1 MASRPTRPT
10 QRDVAERAS
19 VSTATVSYILS
30 GRRGY
35 AKPVSDETRDRVLRA
50 ASALGYRRNHM
61 ARSLRRRRTDLVCV
75 VHELPSS
82 PWLEHLIEQ
91 FHETA
96 VRHGC
101 AVITLP
107 VTAGDRDT
115 ALRVLGE
122 RYVDGAVVAPNCR
135 FPAGELG
142 QLARAGLALMVF
154 DDDLAPRGFDVIRQG
169 QEPACYAAVEHL
181 VRAGHRRIAYLGQG
195 TDLATARGDVRYA
208 AYRDA
213 LADGGVELDDSLVV
227 PAADSRVRAHEA
239 VTHLLAR
246 RDRPTAIFSATDR
259 AALQSLWVARDL
271 GLSVPSDLAVVGVGN
286 TDEGATVNP
295 SLTSVGIP
303 SFDFT
308 VGIDRLFDRITST
321 AARRGKELHLPW
333 ELIVRKST

>member
-1 MASRPTRPT
+1 MATRPTRPT
-10 QRDVAERAS
+10 QRDVAERAG

-35 AKPVSDETRDRVLRA
+35 AKPVSDDTRDRVQRA
-50 ASALGYRRNHM
+50 AADLGYRRNHM

-122 RYVDGAVVAPNCR
+122 GYVDGAIMIPNR
-135 FPAGELG
+135 FSAGELE

-154 DDDLAPRGFDVIRQG
+154 DDELAPRGFDVIRQG
-169 QEPACYAAVEHL
+169 QRGACHAAVEHL
-181 VRAGHRRIAYLGQG
+181 VRGGHRRIAYLGQG
-195 TDLATARGDVRYA
+195 TDLAAARGDVRYA
-208 AYRDA
+208 AYREA
-213 LADGGVELDDSLVV
+213 LAGGGVDLDDSLVI
-227 PAADSRVRAHEA
+227 PAADSRVRAHEE
-239 VTHLLAR
+239 VTRLLSR

-259 AALQSLWVARDL
+259 AAIQSLWVARDL
-271 GLSVPSDLAVVGVGN
+271 GLSVPADVSVVGVGN